1 MMPFEPSHPEKNNHW
16 ETPLST
22 VHTPSGP
29 PLGEAAATLARA
41 AAKVKRHVLP
51 LFVVMFIVNYIDR
64 VNIGFVR
71 SHMETDLGIGAAA
84 YGLGAGLF
92 FVGYALFEV
101 PSNMLLQRYGAR
113 AWLTRIML
121 TWGIAAMAMA
131 FVQGEVSFYVLRFI
145 LGAAEAG
152 FFPGIIYYFTQWLP
166 AADRGKAMAIF
177 LSGSAIASVISGP
190 VSGALLNV
198 SGLDLHGWQWMFLIE
213 GFASVVLCGFVWFWL
228 QSHIHEAKWLT
239 EEEKQVLAG
248 AIAQEQRDREA
259 EQSVRPSMFRLLA
272 DRQIALFCFIYFS
285 IALTIYGA
293 TFWLP
298 SMIKKMGSMGDFQV
312 GLFNSVPWII
322 SIVAMYG
329 FAALAG
335 KWKFQQAWVS
345 LTLVIAAAGMFMSTT
360 GGPVFAFV
368 SICFAAIGFKAAS
381 ALFWPIPQGYLDAR
395 IAAAVIALINSVGN
409 LGGFVA
415 PTAFGFL
422 EQTTG
427 SIEGGLYGLALTSL
441 IAAVVIFFARTRPRG
456 DKRPVAADLSR
467 QPAAFNDAPARAVA
481 PDSSAQHHA
490 FKPEFP
496 GAAS

>member
-1 MMPFEPSHPEKNNHW
+1 M
-16 ETPLST
+16 
-22 VHTPSGP
+22 
-29 PLGEAAATLARA
+29 ARA
-41 AAKVKRHVLP
+41 ATKVKRHVLP
-51 LFVVMFIVNYIDR
+51 LFVIMFIVNYIDR

-113 AWLTRIML
+113 VWLTRIMF
-121 TWGIAAMAMA
+121 TWGAAAMAMA
-131 FVQGEVSFYVLRFI
+131 FVKGETSFYVLRFI

-166 AADRGKAMAIF
+166 ASERGKTMAVF

-198 SGLDLHGWQWMFLIE
+198 NGLNLHGWQWMFLIE
-213 GFASVVLCGFVWFWL
+213 GFASIVLCGFVWFWL
-228 QSHIHEAKWLT
+228 QSHPREAKWLSD
-239 EEEKQVLAG
+239 EERGALIS
-248 AIAQEQRDREA
+248 AIAEEQQIREA
-259 EQSVRPSMFRLLA
+259 AKGPAPSMFKLLA

-298 SMIKKMGSMGDFQV
+298 SMIKKMGNLGDFQV

-329 FAALAG
+329 FAAMAS
-335 KWKFQQAWVS
+335 KWKFQQAWVA
-345 LTLVIAAAGMFMSTT
+345 LTLVIAAFGMFMSTT
-360 GGPVFAFV
+360 GGPIFAFV
-368 SICFAAIGFKAAS
+368 AICFAAIGFKAAS
-381 ALFWPIPQGYLDAR
+381 ALFWPIPQSYLDAR
-395 IAAAVIALINSVGN
+395 IAAAVIALINSIGN

-422 EQTTG
+422 EQSTG
-427 SIEGGLYGLALTSL
+427 SIEGGLYGLAATSL
-441 IAAVVIFFARTRPRG
+441 VAAVVIFFARTTPKPGQPTPR
-456 DKRPVAADLSR
+456 
-467 QPAAFNDAPARAVA
+467 NDVVVPR
-481 PDSSAQHHA
+481 H
-490 FKPEFP
+490 
-496 GAAS
+496 AASH

>member
-1 MMPFEPSHPEKNNHW
+1 MNKVQ
-16 ETPLST
+16 TPT
-22 VHTPSGP
+22 DATP
-29 PLGEAAATLARA
+29 LARA

-51 LFVVMFIVNYIDR
+51 LFVIMFIVNYIDR

-71 SHMETDLGIGAAA
+71 SHLETDLGIGAAA

-92 FVGYALFEV
+92 FIGYAIFEV

-113 AWLTRIML
+113 AWLTRIMF
-121 TWGIAAMAMA
+121 TWGAAAMAMA
-131 FVQGEVSFYVLRFI
+131 FVQGETSFYVLRFI

-166 AADRGKAMAIF
+166 GADRGKAMAVF

-198 SGLDLHGWQWMFLIE
+198 NGLNLHGWQWMFLIE
-213 GFASVVLCGFVWFWL
+213 GFASIALCGFVWFWL
-228 QSHIHEAKWLT
+228 QSHPSEAKWLSD
-239 EEEKQVLAG
+239 EEKSALIG
-248 AIAQEQRDREA
+248 AIAEEQRAREA
-259 EQSVRPSMFRLLA
+259 TQTVKPSMFKLLA
-272 DRQIALFCFIYFS
+272 DKQIALFCFIYFS

-298 SMIKKMGSMGDFQV
+298 SMIKKMGNLGDFQV
-312 GLFNSVPWII
+312 GLFNSIPWII
-322 SIVAMYG
+322 SIIAMYG
-329 FAALAG
+329 FAAMAG
-335 KWKFQQAWVS
+335 KWKYQQAWVAV
-345 LTLVIAAAGMFMSTT
+345 TLVIASFGMFMSTI
-360 GGPVFAFV
+360 GGPIFAFV
-368 SICFAAIGFKAAS
+368 AICFAAIGFKAAS

-395 IAAAVIALINSVGN
+395 IAAAVIALINSIGN

-427 SIEGGLYGLALTSL
+427 SIEGGLYGLAITSL
-441 IAAVVIFFARTRPRG
+441 VAAVVIFFARTTPRG
-456 DKRPVAADLSR
+456 NAPGILTGKPVEVPVSKTSVNR
-467 QPAAFNDAPARAVA
+467 QALKSGP
-481 PDSSAQHHA
+481 S
-490 FKPEFP
+490 

>member
-1 MMPFEPSHPEKNNHW
+1 MNTLHPMPDA
-16 ETPLST
+16 T
-22 VHTPSGP
+22 V
-29 PLGEAAATLARA
+29 LARA
-41 AAKVKRHVLP
+41 ASKVKRHVLP

-71 SHMETDLGIGAAA
+71 SHLETDLGIGAAA

-92 FVGYALFEV
+92 FIGYAIFEV

-113 AWLTRIML
+113 AWLTRIMF
-121 TWGIAAMAMA
+121 TWGAAAMAMA
-131 FVQGEVSFYVLRFI
+131 FVRGETSFYVLRFI

-166 AADRGKAMAIF
+166 STERGKAMAVF

-190 VSGALLNV
+190 VSGALLHV
-198 SGLDLHGWQWMFLIE
+198 SGFSLHGWQWMFLIE
-213 GFASVVLCGFVWFWL
+213 GFASIVLCAFVWFWL
-228 QSHIHEAKWLT
+228 QSHPRDAKWLS
-239 EEEKQVLAG
+239 EEEKGALIN
-248 AIAQEQRDREA
+248 AIALEQQAREA
-259 EQSVRPSMFRLLA
+259 VLTVKPSMLRLLA
-272 DRQIALFCFIYFS
+272 DKQIALFCFIYFS

-298 SMIKKMGSMGDFQV
+298 SMIKKMGSFDDFQV
-312 GLFNSVPWII
+312 GLFNSIPWLI

-329 FAALAG
+329 FAGMAS
-335 KWKFQQAWVS
+335 KWKHQQAWVA
-345 LTLVIAAAGMFMSTT
+345 LTLVIASLGMFMSTT
-360 GGPVFAFV
+360 GGPVFAFI

-381 ALFWPIPQGYLDAR
+381 ALSWPIPQGYLDAR
-395 IAAAVIALINSVGN
+395 IAAAVIALINSIGN

-427 SIEGGLYGLALTSL
+427 SIEGGLYGLAATSL
-441 IAAVVIFFARTRPRG
+441 LAAVVIFFIRTTPTG
-456 DKRPVAADLSR
+456 QA
-467 QPAAFNDAPARAVA
+467 QPNPTHSTLKIDPA
-481 PDSSAQHHA
+481 
-490 FKPEFP
+490 

>member
-1 MMPFEPSHPEKNNHW
+1 MKTLQS
-16 ETPLST
+16 PLDVT
-22 VHTPSGP
+22 V
-29 PLGEAAATLARA
+29 LARA

-113 AWLTRIML
+113 VWLTRIMF
-121 TWGIAAMAMA
+121 TWGAAAMAMA
-131 FVQGEVSFYVLRFI
+131 FVRGETSFYVLRFI

-166 AADRGKAMAIF
+166 ASERGKTMAVF

-190 VSGALLNV
+190 VSGALLHI
-198 SGLDLHGWQWMFLIE
+198 SGLGLHGWQWMFLIE
-213 GFASVVLCGFVWFWL
+213 GAASVVLCAFVWFWL
-228 QSHIHEAKWLT
+228 QSHPRQAKWLS
-239 EEEKQVLAG
+239 EEEREALVA
-248 AIAQEQRDREA
+248 AIAEEQRAREA
-259 EQSVRPSMFRLLA
+259 SQVAKPSMFRLLA

-298 SMIKKMGSMGDFQV
+298 SMIKKMGNLGDFQV
-312 GLFNSVPWII
+312 GLLNSIPWII

-329 FAALAG
+329 FAAMAG
-335 KWKFQQAWVS
+335 KWKFQQAWVA
-345 LTLVIAAAGMFMSTT
+345 LTLVIAAIGMFMSTT
-360 GGPVFAFV
+360 GGPIFAFV
-368 SICFAAIGFKAAS
+368 AICFAAIGFKAAS
-381 ALFWPIPQGYLDAR
+381 ALFWPIPQSYLDAR
-395 IAAAVIALINSVGN
+395 IAAAVIALINSIGN

-415 PTAFGFL
+415 PTAFGIL
-422 EQTTG
+422 EETTG
-427 SIEGGLYGLALTSL
+427 SIEGGLYGLAATSL
-441 IAAVVIFFARTRPRG
+441 VAAVVIFFARTAPG
-456 DKRPVAADLSR
+456 AKGKTPAKPHDETAVVATAS
-467 QPAAFNDAPARAVA
+467 PAA
-481 PDSSAQHHA
+481 SH
-490 FKPEFP
+490 
-496 GAAS
+496 

>member
-1 MMPFEPSHPEKNNHW
+1 MKTLQSSPEP
-16 ETPLST
+16 T
-22 VHTPSGP
+22 V
-29 PLGEAAATLARA
+29 LARA

-71 SHMETDLGIGAAA
+71 SHLETDLGIGAAA

-113 AWLTRIML
+113 VWLTRIMF
-121 TWGIAAMAMA
+121 TWGAAAMAMA
-131 FVQGEVSFYVLRFI
+131 FVKGETSFYVLRFI

-166 AADRGKAMAIF
+166 ASERGKTMAVF

-198 SGLDLHGWQWMFLIE
+198 NGLNLHGWQWMFLIE
-213 GFASVVLCGFVWFWL
+213 GFASIVLCGFVWFWL
-228 QSHIHEAKWLT
+228 QSHPREAKWLSD
-239 EEEKQVLAG
+239 EERGALIA
-248 AIAQEQRDREA
+248 AIAEEQQVREA
-259 EQSVRPSMFRLLA
+259 AKGPVPSMFKLLA

-298 SMIKKMGSMGDFQV
+298 SMIKKMGNLGDFQV

-322 SIVAMYG
+322 SIIAMYG
-329 FAALAG
+329 FAAMAS
-335 KWKFQQAWVS
+335 KWKFQQAWVA
-345 LTLVIAAAGMFMSTT
+345 LTLVIAAFGMFMSTT
-360 GGPVFAFV
+360 GGPIFAFV
-368 SICFAAIGFKAAS
+368 AICFAAIGFKAAS
-381 ALFWPIPQGYLDAR
+381 ALFWPIPQSYLDAR
-395 IAAAVIALINSVGN
+395 IAAAVIALINSIGN

-422 EQTTG
+422 EQSTG
-427 SIEGGLYGLALTSL
+427 SIEGGLYGLAATSL
-441 IAAVVIFFARTRPRG
+441 VAAVVIFFARTTPKAGTPTPR
-456 DKRPVAADLSR
+456 
-467 QPAAFNDAPARAVA
+467 NDVVVPR
-481 PDSSAQHHA
+481 H
-490 FKPEFP
+490 
-496 GAAS
+496 AASH

>member
-1 MMPFEPSHPEKNNHW
+1 MKTLQSSPEP
-16 ETPLST
+16 T
-22 VHTPSGP
+22 V
-29 PLGEAAATLARA
+29 LARA

-113 AWLTRIML
+113 VWLTRIMF
-121 TWGIAAMAMA
+121 TWGAAAMAMA
-131 FVQGEVSFYVLRFI
+131 FVKGETSFYVLRFI

-166 AADRGKAMAIF
+166 ASERGKTMAVF

-198 SGLDLHGWQWMFLIE
+198 NGLNLHGWQWMFLIE
-213 GFASVVLCGFVWFWL
+213 GFASIVLCGFVWFWL
-228 QSHIHEAKWLT
+228 QSHPREAKWLSD
-239 EEEKQVLAG
+239 EERGALIA
-248 AIAQEQRDREA
+248 AIAEEQQVREA
-259 EQSVRPSMFRLLA
+259 AKGPVPSMFKLLA

-298 SMIKKMGSMGDFQV
+298 SMIKKMGNLGDFQV

-322 SIVAMYG
+322 SIIAMYG
-329 FAALAG
+329 FAAMAS
-335 KWKFQQAWVS
+335 KWKFQQAWVA
-345 LTLVIAAAGMFMSTT
+345 LTLVIAAFGMFMSTT
-360 GGPVFAFV
+360 GGPIFAFV
-368 SICFAAIGFKAAS
+368 AICFAAIGFKAAS
-381 ALFWPIPQGYLDAR
+381 ALFWPIPQSYLDAR
-395 IAAAVIALINSVGN
+395 IAAAVIALINSIGN

-422 EQTTG
+422 EQSTG
-427 SIEGGLYGLALTSL
+427 SIEGGLYGLAATSL
-441 IAAVVIFFARTRPRG
+441 VAAVVIFFARTTPKAGTPTPR
-456 DKRPVAADLSR
+456 
-467 QPAAFNDAPARAVA
+467 NDVVVPR
-481 PDSSAQHHA
+481 H
-490 FKPEFP
+490 
-496 GAAS
+496 AASH

>member
-1 MMPFEPSHPEKNNHW
+1 MKNLQS
-16 ETPLST
+16 PLDVT
-22 VHTPSGP
+22 V
-29 PLGEAAATLARA
+29 LARA

-113 AWLTRIML
+113 VWLTRIMF
-121 TWGIAAMAMA
+121 TWGAAAMAMA
-131 FVQGEVSFYVLRFI
+131 FVRGETSFYVLRFI

-166 AADRGKAMAIF
+166 ASERGKTMAVF

-190 VSGALLNV
+190 VSGALLHI
-198 SGLDLHGWQWMFLIE
+198 SGLGLHGWQWMFLIE
-213 GFASVVLCGFVWFWL
+213 GAASVVLCAFVWFWL
-228 QSHIHEAKWLT
+228 QSHPRQAKWLS
-239 EEEKQVLAG
+239 EEEREALVA
-248 AIAQEQRDREA
+248 AIAEEQRAREA
-259 EQSVRPSMFRLLA
+259 VQVAKPSMFKLLA

-298 SMIKKMGSMGDFQV
+298 SMIKKMGNLGDFQV
-312 GLFNSVPWII
+312 GLLNSIPWII

-329 FAALAG
+329 FAAMAG
-335 KWKFQQAWVS
+335 KWKFQQAWVA
-345 LTLVIAAAGMFMSTT
+345 LTLVIAAIGMFMSTT
-360 GGPVFAFV
+360 GGPIFAFV
-368 SICFAAIGFKAAS
+368 AICFAAIGFKAAS
-381 ALFWPIPQGYLDAR
+381 ALFWPIPQSYLDAR
-395 IAAAVIALINSVGN
+395 IAAAVIALINSIGN

-415 PTAFGFL
+415 PTAFGIL
-422 EQTTG
+422 EETTG
-427 SIEGGLYGLALTSL
+427 SIEGGIYGLAATSL
-441 IAAVVIFFARTRPRG
+441 VAAVVIFFARTAPG
-456 DKRPVAADLSR
+456 AKGKTPAKPHDETAVVATAR
-467 QPAAFNDAPARAVA
+467 PAA
-481 PDSSAQHHA
+481 SH
-490 FKPEFP
+490 
-496 GAAS
+496 

>member
-1 MMPFEPSHPEKNNHW
+1 MNTLQSSPEP
-16 ETPLST
+16 T
-22 VHTPSGP
+22 V
-29 PLGEAAATLARA
+29 LARA

-113 AWLTRIML
+113 VWLTRIMF
-121 TWGIAAMAMA
+121 TWGAAAMAMA
-131 FVQGEVSFYVLRFI
+131 FVKGETSFYVLRFI

-166 AADRGKAMAIF
+166 ASERGKTMAVF

-198 SGLDLHGWQWMFLIE
+198 NGLNLHGWQWMFLIE
-213 GFASVVLCGFVWFWL
+213 GFASIVLCGFVWFWL
-228 QSHIHEAKWLT
+228 QSHPREAKWLSD
-239 EEEKQVLAG
+239 EERGALIT
-248 AIAQEQRDREA
+248 AIAEEQQIREA
-259 EQSVRPSMFRLLA
+259 AKGPAPSMFKLLA

-298 SMIKKMGSMGDFQV
+298 SMIKKMGNLGDFQV

-329 FAALAG
+329 FAAMAS
-335 KWKFQQAWVS
+335 KWKFQQAWVA
-345 LTLVIAAAGMFMSTT
+345 LTLVIAAFGMFMSTT
-360 GGPVFAFV
+360 GGAFV
-368 SICFAAIGFKAAS
+368 AICFAAIGFKAAS
-381 ALFWPIPQGYLDAR
+381 ALFWPIPQSYLDAR
-395 IAAAVIALINSVGN
+395 IAAAVIALINSIGN

-422 EQTTG
+422 EQSTG
-427 SIEGGLYGLALTSL
+427 SIEGGLYGLAATSL
-441 IAAVVIFFARTRPRG
+441 VAAVVIFFARTTPKAGTPTPR
-456 DKRPVAADLSR
+456 
-467 QPAAFNDAPARAVA
+467 NDVVVP
-481 PDSSAQHHA
+481 SH
-490 FKPEFP
+490 
-496 GAAS
+496 AASH